1 MVGSTAAEVRWIAAL
16 TTSAVTKC
24 VERSRPNPPSE
35 RGLVWLLLAISVG
48 AVAVASVLGVALS
61 EWAMSRTGDVLPAA
75 GGAVAVGA
83 AFLGLMFLVFAS
95 RGRDSR
101 TEAD

>member
-1 MVGSTAAEVRWIAAL
+1 MSTAAEVRWVVAL
-16 TTSAVTKC
+16 TASAVTER
-24 VERSRPNPPSE
+24 VERSRPSPPSD

-95 RGRDSR
+95 KGRGSG
-101 TEAD
+101 TEND